1 MDKKKVKKAAIS
13 SAAAVV
19 AAAGIAAG
27 GCADTPAE
35 LILGEDSAS
44 PHIEYSI
51 ASGSAE
57 HDAPDTD
64 SADEIT
70 DTEDEERRISSRS
83 VIKRAVYSLPL
94 AVRVLVVLPLWA
106 IGSVLTWLLGLAGS
120 ALSPYLGHILIT
132 AGLVIAAGAVIWGA
146 VKSVFPDARLRDVFT
161 KRNITIAVS
170 AAVVISALD
179 WILAACLEGYDS
191 IKFYIITAL
200 LFVFSACF
208 TLAFALS
215 AARKNA
221 AEEAPAPIPEEPV
234 DPVITIT
241 DSAGTFTLHPEK

>member
-1 MDKKKVKKAAIS
+1 MGVVVLCLRS
-13 SAAAVV
+13 PAAAL
-19 AAAGIAAG
+19 AARFFAAGEPSARV
-27 GCADTPAE
+27 CA
-35 LILGEDSAS
+35 
-44 PHIEYSI
+44 
-51 ASGSAE
+51 
-57 HDAPDTD
+57 
-64 SADEIT
+64 
-70 DTEDEERRISSRS
+70 
-83 VIKRAVYSLPL
+83 L
-94 AVRVLVVLPLWA
+94 A
-106 IGSVLTWLLGLAGS
+106 
-120 ALSPYLGHILIT
+120 
-132 AGLVIAAGAVIWGA
+132 LVIAAGAVIWGA
-146 VKSVFPDARLRDVFT
+146 VKSVFPEARLRDVFT

-221 AEEAPAPIPEEPV
+221 AEEPPAPIPEEPV